1 MSAHLHRGYCLHSFS
16 RRLFILITSIA
27 CLLILTPIADA
38 QTAGNQQVFV
48 SATFFKVKPGKNEV
62 YVNMVKNTAHKVLE
76 YRFRQ
81 KAILGWYFYEALMTG
96 DEEKKYDYVAI
107 TVSTNFADLV
117 EFPTP
122 TRDVFMKAISGA
134 SNESFDK
141 FVTQINDL
149 RTLVKREVYVHRAG
163 INENTPVSKY
173 VQVDY
178 MKTLPGKVQDYIKTE
193 RDVYYPIHQERIKL
207 HALTDWGLYERL
219 LPIST
224 SADSDFVTANFFDDL
239 KSLIDPKYEEAFNN
253 IPHNVDFAKL
263 TEMVEQ
269 LRKMVRSDIWKLVDH
284 VDQNNTK

>member
-27 CLLILTPIADA
+27 CLLILTPTADA

-48 SATFFKVKPGKNEV
+48 SATFFKVKPGKNEP
-62 YVNMVKNTAHKVLE
+62 YVDMVKNTAHKVLE

-81 KAILGWYFYEALMTG
+81 KSILGWYFYEVLMNG
-96 DEEKKYDYVAI
+96 DEEKKYDYVAV
-107 TVSTNFADLV
+107 TVSTNFGDLV

-134 SNESFDK
+134 SKESFDK

-149 RTLVKREVYVHRAG
+149 RTLVKKEVYVHRAG

-173 VQVDY
+173 VQIDY

-219 LPIST
+219 LPISAN
-224 SADSDFVTANFFDDL
+224 ADSDFVTANFFDDL

-253 IPHNVDFAKL
+253 IPHNVDFAKM

-269 LRKMVRSDIWKLVDH
+269 LRKMVKSDIWKLVDH